1 MSIRTVARLALG
13 GALLTEVGMAFHRFE
28 VRRRIFDAAARRAS
42 EVGRPLVVVG
52 DPDAGMHTR
61 LARAYGCGDLCIDKN
76 GCPMCTVMKA
86 ADLTK
91 GPIDGIADDSA
102 VVYVSCVLEY
112 VSDPRPRSASSGGSP
127 VRRTISSSCSWSPG
141 RSPPPSTRARNGRAA
156 PTRTR
161 RARSSCN
168 PSQPRARSPRWVDFS
183 ACSRSLSVPA
193 DNESQLLQIAIGCMR
208 GTGYGWAGD
217 GRGYEARQPRRD
229 RWMREPG
236 WPTDS
241 GHRLRAWRGGGE
253 RSPAH
258 SLRVRSREVPGSN
271 REGGP

>member
-13 GALLTEVGMAFHRFE
+13 GALLTEIGMAFHRFE
-28 VRRRIFDAAARRAS
+28 VRRRIFDSAARRAS

-112 VSDPRPRSASSGGSP
+112 VSDPEAALRELRRIAGSP
-127 VRRTISSSCSWSPG
+127 DNLFLVFVEPWTITAALYPG
-141 RSPPPSTRARNGRAA
+141 A
-156 PTRTR
+156 
-161 RARSSCN
+161 
-168 PSQPRARSPRWVDFS
+168 Q
-183 ACSRSLSVPA
+183 
-193 DNESQLLQIAIGCMR
+193 
-208 GTGYGWAGD
+208 WAGGAD
-217 GRGYEARQPRRD
+217 GNAQGKVVMQPVTAARKVATVGGLLGVFALAVGSRR
-229 RWMREPG
+229 
-236 WPTDS
+236 S
-241 GHRLRAWRGGGE
+241 
-253 RSPAH
+253 
-258 SLRVRSREVPGSN
+258 
-271 REGGP
+271 